1 MLDTSVLLR
10 FFVAHDD
17 PVQAGADRLRE
28 AFRRGE
34 TAIML
39 LDLSIYEL
47 VNIQTRRLGMPGPD
61 VVANIEALFDMG
73 APICFIGRSL
83 ARSTA
88 SISSETGLS
97 GYDAAFVAAARSLAV
112 PLVTADQAILQRAP
126 DHAVDLAV
134 FAEMSA
140 PEE

>member
-10 FFVAHDD
+10 LFIPHVD
-17 PVQAGADRLRE
+17 PLQAGADHLRE

-34 TAIML
+34 TSIAL

-47 VNIQTRRLGMPGPD
+47 VNIQTRRLSMPTAE
-61 VVANIEALFDMG
+61 VVANVEALFDLG
-73 APICFIGRSL
+73 APICSIGRSL
-83 ARSTA
+83 ALSTA
-88 SISSETGLS
+88 RISSESGLS

-112 PLVTADQAILQRAP
+112 PLVTADRAILERAP

-134 FAEMSA
+134 FEVMPPSA
-140 PEE
+140 R